1 MGVGFYETTYIM
13 VVLEIK
19 KFGCPVLR
27 KKGAPVEVVTDE
39 TRKLIDEMFET
50 MYAEEG
56 IGLAAPQVGVSWR
69 LVVLDV
75 GPHDLSVKPMVLINP
90 DVIWTAGEFVGEE
103 GCLSLP
109 GIAGDVKRP
118 AQVRVSALDRDG
130 SAFEVALD
138 GIAAKAV
145 QHEIDHLNGVLV
157 VDHFSTIRRN
167 LLRGQLR
174 RLQREGKRQDP
185 ASRHVEKA
193 GNNG

>member
-1 MGVGFYETTYIM
+1 MA
-13 VVLEIK
+13 VLEIK
-19 KFGCPVLR
+19 KFGCLVLR
-27 KKGAPVEVVTDE
+27 KKGAPFEVVTDE

-56 IGLAAPQVGVSWR
+56 IGLAAPQVGVSRR
-69 LVVLDV
+69 LAVLDV
-75 GPHDLSVKPMVLINP
+75 APHDPLAKSMVLINP
-90 DVIWTAGEFVGEE
+90 NVIWTAGEFVGEE

-138 GIAAKAV
+138 GIAAKVV

-157 VDHFSTIRRN
+157 IDRFSTIRRN

-174 RLQREGKRQDP
+174 RLQREGKRQDS
-185 ASRHVEKA
+185 AFRHVEKA